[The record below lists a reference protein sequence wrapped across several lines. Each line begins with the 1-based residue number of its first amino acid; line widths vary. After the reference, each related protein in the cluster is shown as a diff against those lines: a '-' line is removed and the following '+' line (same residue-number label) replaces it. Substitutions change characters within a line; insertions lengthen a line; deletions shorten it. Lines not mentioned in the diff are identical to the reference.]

1 MSRII
6 YKIRDKKRINKCGKH
21 LYGWKNSIPLGFLY
35 SKITVEDRF
44 LHKFI
49 FCVPS
54 FGAFRYKLSIKFYHK
69 EDSFNEDKESTNTG
83 SYEKVRQN
91 GCKKEYG
98 KEGCHTDQQY

>member
-1 MSRII
+1 MR
-6 YKIRDKKRINKCGKH
+6 KAFVWVEEQH
-21 LYGWKNSIPLGFLY
+21 TLGFLY
-35 SKITVEDRF
+35 SKITDEDRF

-54 FGAFRYKLSIKFYHK
+54 FWAFRYKLSIKFYYK
-69 EDSFNEDKESTNTG
+69 EDTFNEDKESTNTG

-98 KEGCHTDQQY
+98 KEGCHTDQQD